1 MTYKK
6 YLDKEDYDLYTI
18 DLGKLK
24 PFTSSKLIEKK
35 IYASL
40 EKLHPCFSDYCT
52 FDYVLKS
59 EKIKTIAKVIVID
72 SMFLI
77 EYKNSYNTAFIRIA
91 EFKNKKLFLSNKQKK
106 LKKAFIFFS
115 ITLFLFAFIFLTIKN
130 FITQKKALENIPRI
144 VEHTEKRQNFDISD
158 FIYSC
163 MPLFTNPTIK
173 VSYFEYIVS
182 SLPQITLHTNG
193 IQREEIEENF
203 LGSNKDIKLNFSATT
218 YSDKTPNLSVTVNCD
233 KQPIKNAAFCDIQ
246 KSFIEIRNSIF
257 SVNGLPISEAIET
270 RQYQCIIPYN
280 GLQNFFKDL
289 LQIQEDQKI
298 KFEKLVFDYN
308 QEIGNLNC
316 IIVLD
321 KLKSEETID
330 FSIFTSV
337 FKKPIEKP
345 KQKIVSQKKQE
356 TTMKDDK
363 VLVGK
368 MPAADGSVILY
379 YRTTEG
385 KIIYEKE

>member
-59 EKIKTIAKVIVID
+59 EKMKTIAEVIVVD

-77 EYKNSYNTAFIRIA
+77 EYKNSHNTAFIRIQ
-91 EFKNKKLFLSNKQKK
+91 ELKSKKLFLSKKQKT
-106 LKKAFIFFS
+106 LKKAFIFSS
-115 ITLFLFAFIFLTIKN
+115 ITLLFFSFIVVTIKN
-130 FITQKKALENIPRI
+130 YIIQKKALENIPRI
-144 VEHTEKRQNFDISD
+144 VEHTEKRQSFDISD

-163 MPLFTNPTIK
+163 MPLFANPTIK
-173 VSYFEYIVS
+173 VSYFEYTAS

-203 LGSNKDIKLNFSATT
+203 LGINKDLKLNFSATT

-233 KQPIKNAAFCDIQ
+233 KQPIKTAAFCDIQ
-246 KSFIEIRNSIF
+246 KAFIEIRNSIF

-270 RQYQCIIPYN
+270 RQYQCIVPYN
-280 GLQNFFKDL
+280 GLQKFFKAL
-289 LQIQEDQKI
+289 LEIQEVQKI
-298 KFEKLVFDYN
+298 RFEKIVFDYN

-321 KLKSEETID
+321 KLKSEKALD
-330 FSIFTSV
+330 FSNFILA
-337 FKKPIEKP
+337 FKKPIEQP
-345 KQKIVSQKKQE
+345 KEKTVSSKKQE
-356 TTMKDDK
+356 TITKEDR

-368 MPAADGSVILY
+368 MPAADGSMILY
-379 YRTTEG
+379 YRTSEG